1 MNRSIVTR
9 LILKDFYLQW
19 PTLAGSLLLGF
30 ATLALALF
38 GGGSSV
44 TFYVG
49 SVSFICVLILLNVL
63 LVGSIVA
70 QEKKDRVILF
80 VLSLPVSTTQYA
92 LAKLVS
98 SLLAFL
104 ISFCLLGAAAVLVIA
119 LTPIPHGLIPLTL
132 AVMMYVCLYFCI
144 FLAVALATDSA
155 GWNTVVIVCG
165 NVLLNFLIAWL
176 LNRPSV
182 AHASKAAAAIW
193 TPEILAT
200 LAVETL
206 GCLLAL
212 GAAVMTILRKKDF
225 L

>member
-1 MNRSIVTR
+1 MSTSVVAR

-19 PTLAGSLLLGF
+19 PLLVGSLLLGF
-30 ATLALALF
+30 AMLAIALF
-38 GGGSSV
+38 GGGPI

-49 SVSFICVLILLNVL
+49 SVSFICVLILLNVF
-63 LVGSIVA
+63 LVSATVA

-92 LAKLVS
+92 VSKLVS

-104 ISFCLLGAAAVLVIA
+104 VPFCLLGAAAVLVIA
-119 LTPIPHGLIPLTL
+119 LTPIPHGLIPLTM

-144 FLAVALATDSA
+144 VVAVALAGDSA
-155 GWNTVVIVCG
+155 FWNTMVMILG

-176 LNRPSV
+176 FSRPSV
-182 AHASKAAAAIW
+182 AQATKGPVAIW
-193 TPEILAT
+193 SPEILAA
-200 LAVETL
+200 LAVEII
-206 GCLLAL
+206 GSLLAL
-212 GAAVMTILRKKDF
+212 AAALFIIFRKKDF

>member
-1 MNRSIVTR
+1 MSTSVVAR

-19 PTLAGSLLLGF
+19 PLLVGSLLLGF
-30 ATLALALF
+30 AMLAIALF
-38 GGGSSV
+38 GGGPI

-49 SVSFICVLILLNVL
+49 SVSFICVLILLNVF
-63 LVGSIVA
+63 LVSATVA

-92 LAKLVS
+92 VSKLVS

-104 ISFCLLGAAAVLVIA
+104 VPFCLLGAAAVLVIA
-119 LTPIPHGLIPLTL
+119 LTPIPHGLIPLTM

-144 FLAVALATDSA
+144 FVAVALAGDSA
-155 GWNTVVIVCG
+155 FWNTMVMILG

-176 LNRPSV
+176 FSRPSV
-182 AHASKAAAAIW
+182 AQATKGPVAIW
-193 TPEILAT
+193 SPEILAA
-200 LAVETL
+200 LAVEII
-206 GCLLAL
+206 GSLLAL
-212 GAAVMTILRKKDF
+212 AAALFIIFRKKDF

>member
-1 MNRSIVTR
+1 MSPSIVMR
-9 LILKDFYLQW
+9 LALKDFYLQW
-19 PTLAGSLLLGF
+19 PVLVGSLLLGF
-30 ATLALALF
+30 AMLAIALL
-38 GGGSSV
+38 GGGPI

-63 LVGSIVA
+63 LVGSTVA
-70 QEKKDRVILF
+70 QEKKDRVMLF

-92 LAKLVS
+92 VTKLVS

-104 ISFCLLGAAAVLVIA
+104 IPFCLLGAAALLVIA
-119 LTPIPHGLIPLTL
+119 LTPIPHGLIPLTM

-144 FLAVALATDSA
+144 FLAVALAADSA
-155 GWNTVVIVCG
+155 ALNTVVVIVG

-182 AHASKAAAAIW
+182 ALAAKGPVAIW
-193 TPEILAT
+193 PPEILAS
-200 LAVETL
+200 LAVESI
-206 GCLLAL
+206 GSLLAL
-212 GAAVMTILRKKDF
+212 AAALLMILRKKDF